1 MRTSRCFRAIAGQ
14 ICIGLM
20 TAFGL
25 ISAMSPPLPVAVALV
40 SLGVAAGL
48 LNGSAHDACKEA

>member
-1 MRTSRCFRAIAGQ
+1 
-14 ICIGLM
+14 M

-25 ISAMSPPLPVAVALV
+25 ISAMSPPLPVAVALII
-40 SLGVAAGL
+40 LGVAAGT